1 MKIIGRKREKDVLSN
16 CLSSGR
22 PEFVVIYGRRRVG
35 KTYLIK
41 EFFKGQFTF
50 YATGLSDEKTAG
62 QLKAFQA
69 SLRIYGST
77 EKTVP
82 KDWFEAFTRLRELVS
97 SDLVYRDPISG
108 RRVIFLDELPWMDTA
123 RSDFRSAL
131 EYFWN
136 SWASSQEDLLLIVCG
151 SATSWIIKNML
162 KDRKGFHNRITRRI
176 RLLPFSLK
184 ECEELLENNDVVMP
198 RGQMIECYMVFGGIP
213 YYLNMI
219 DPRLSLAQNI
229 DELMFKPY
237 GELKDEYTELFHSL
251 FKKPEKHMAI
261 IEALAKRKSGK
272 TRKALSENPKIGGG
286 SMLTKDLEE
295 LEQCGFIR
303 RYTDYTLPANGAS
316 YQLID
321 SFVLFSLRF
330 LNQRGQNS
338 WMDYVHT
345 PSYVAWRG
353 NAFEICCLNHI
364 PQLKAAL
371 GIAGV
376 GTMEYAW
383 RSKTSDPGA
392 QIDLLIDRKDGV
404 INLCEMK
411 YTDSDFEMDKKEY
424 SKVMNEL
431 TAFQSETST
440 GKAIHLTIV
449 TANGFKKGK
458 YSSTFQNVITG
469 DDLFT

>member
-77 EKTVP
+77 EKTIP
-82 KDWFEAFTRLRELVS
+82 KDWFEAFTRLRELIS
-97 SDLVYRDPISG
+97 NDQVYRDPTSG
-108 RRVIFLDELPWMDTA
+108 RRVIFLDELPWMDTV

-151 SATSWIIKNML
+151 SATSWIIKHML

-184 ECEELLENNDVVMP
+184 ECGELLENNDVIMP

-219 DPRLSLAQNI
+219 DPRFSLAQNI
-229 DELMFKPY
+229 DELMFKAY

-261 IEALAKRKSGK
+261 IEALAEIKSGK
-272 TRKALSENPKIGGG
+272 TRKSLSENPKIGGG
-286 SMLTKDLEE
+286 SMLSKDLEE

-303 RYTDYTLPANGAS
+303 RYTDYTLPSNGAS

-321 SFVLFSLRF
+321 PFVLFSLRF
-330 LNQRGQNS
+330 LNQSRQTS

-345 PSYVAWRG
+345 QSYVAWRR

-371 GIAGV
+371 GITGV

-411 YTDSDFEMDKKEY
+411 FTDNDFEMDKTEY
-424 SKVMNEL
+424 SKVMNKL

-458 YSSTFQNVITG
+458 YSSVFQNVITG
-469 DDLFT
+469 DDLFA